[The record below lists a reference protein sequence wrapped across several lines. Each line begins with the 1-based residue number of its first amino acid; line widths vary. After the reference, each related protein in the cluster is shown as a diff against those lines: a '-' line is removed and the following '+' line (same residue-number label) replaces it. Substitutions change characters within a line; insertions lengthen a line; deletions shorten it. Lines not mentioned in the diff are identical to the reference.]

1 MVVRSLL
8 LLTLLLIHPPGAS
21 AQKAAAPSKAEAEVR
36 ETIRQYDAALRRAD
50 AAAVERYWADEYIFI
65 NPRGDRLTKA
75 DRLAN
80 VRTGQ
85 TALDSLA
92 HAPQEEKIQVYGD
105 VAVYTTLLTI
115 RGRYSGQGQQGAYRG
130 LVVWIRRDGRWQQIA
145 SQLTPVLSR

>member
-1 MVVRSLL
+1 MLDP
-8 LLTLLLIHPPGAS
+8 HPCDAPRKIWTTIDFVDLAS
-21 AQKAAAPSKAEAEVR
+21 RDAVDKAL
-36 ETIRQYDAALRRAD
+36 Q
-50 AAAVERYWADEYIFI
+50 
-65 NPRGDRLTKA
+65 RLTKA